1 MDSEDG
7 QPALKAPELFG
18 YMNRSPEA
26 LEVLK
31 EFLQKR
37 MMPAG
42 LDYEEL
48 GACQTWGSRTAH

>member
-26 LEVLK
+26 LKVLK

-37 MMPAG
+37 TMPAG

-48 GACQTWGSRTAH
+48 GGYSI